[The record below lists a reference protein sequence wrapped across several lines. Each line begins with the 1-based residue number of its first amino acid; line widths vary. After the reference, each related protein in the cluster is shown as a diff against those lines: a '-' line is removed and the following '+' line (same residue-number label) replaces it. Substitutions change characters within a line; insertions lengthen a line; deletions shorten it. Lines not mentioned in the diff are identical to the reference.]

1 MAKETIYEHISGA
14 DYFTVTAA
22 ERWSV
27 GMIKRLKEKSPDSV
41 EIVAE
46 NKDGSIVA
54 RFPQEWMRI
63 SPKRKRELTDEQRK
77 ELADRLKNAREKG
90 K

>member
-1 MAKETIYEHISGA
+1 MAKETIYEHIGGNEF
-14 DYFTVTAA
+14 FTVTAA

-41 EIVAE
+41 EIVSE

-54 RFPQEWMRI
+54 KFPQEWMRI
-63 SPKRKRELTDEQRK
+63 VPKRTRELTDEQRE
-77 ELADRLKNAREKG
+77 ELAERLKNAREKG